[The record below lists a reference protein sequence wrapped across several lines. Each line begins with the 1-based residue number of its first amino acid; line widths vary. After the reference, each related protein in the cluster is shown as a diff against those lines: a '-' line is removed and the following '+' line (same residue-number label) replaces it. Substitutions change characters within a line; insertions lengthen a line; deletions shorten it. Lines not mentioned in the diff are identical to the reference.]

1 MPDTLTVSAQ
11 VVSPRARV
19 PSLARICFL
28 AAGLALVAGPAL
40 AQTSAPAQSTAPKKP
55 DAKPDAKTAPA
66 APKPA
71 LGAQDDGPSRT
82 TATYDDWVVRCERT
96 ELAGGAKV
104 CEAAQ
109 TLQIGTQQQGLVAQ
123 VVFGKIKSDA
133 PLRLVLQLPVG
144 VWLPAG
150 AQLTVGD
157 NAKPISAGF
166 KFCIRACIADVDLTA
181 PEAASLS
188 TATGSAAISFL
199 DRNQQQVT
207 IPVSLKGLSA
217 ALVARDKM

>member
-1 MPDTLTVSAQ
+1 MKATLTVSARPA
-11 VVSPRARV
+11 SAPARAL
-19 PSLARICFL
+19 STFARACLL
-28 AAGLALVAGPAL
+28 AAGLMLAAGPAL
-40 AQTSAPAQSTAPKKP
+40 AQAQAPAAQPAAPKKP
-55 DAKPDAKTAPA
+55 APAQPA

-96 ELAGGAKV
+96 ELAGGSKV

-188 TATGSAAISFL
+188 TATGSASITFQ

-217 ALVARDKM
+217 ALAARDKM

>member
-1 MPDTLTVSAQ
+1 MTDSLNLFTPAPG
-11 VVSPRARV
+11 PRRRPAFARAG
-19 PSLARICFL
+19 LL
-28 AAGLALVAGPAL
+28 AAALVLTAGPAL
-40 AQTSAPAQSTAPKKP
+40 AQAQAPAPAQSTAPKKP
-55 DAKPDAKTAPA
+55 ETKPAQPA

-96 ELAGGAKV
+96 ELAGGSKV

-109 TLQIGTQQQGLVAQ
+109 TLQIGNQQQGLVAQ

-157 NAKPISAGF
+157 TAKPISAGF
-166 KFCIRACIADVDLTA
+166 KFCIRACIADVDLSA
-181 PEAASLS
+181 QEAASLS
-188 TATGSAAISFL
+188 TATGNAAITFQ